1 MKTLTAILKT
11 TCLLAATLASPAVA
25 GPFDDL
31 ARVDV
36 IPGWQTASGTHM
48 AGLRVTLRPGWKT
61 YWRAPGDAGIP
72 PQFTWTG
79 SQNITAAQFHWPV
92 PQVFDQGDM
101 QSIGYHDTL
110 VLPIELTQVDP
121 ASPVQMSGEITIGV
135 CEDICVPVSLPFAA
149 LLPPEGRRDGAITAS
164 LLNQPR
170 AARDAGVR
178 AATCDVMP
186 GDHGLM
192 VTATLTMP
200 PAGDY
205 ESVVIEAGNPEVW
218 VSQADTTRVGD
229 TLQATVDMIHASAS
243 SFALDRS
250 AIRITVLGSDY
261 AVDVRGC
268 PKG

>member
-1 MKTLTAILKT
+1 MKTLKSILKT
-11 TCLLAATLASPAVA
+11 TCLTVATASPAIA
-25 GPFDDL
+25 GPFDDV
-31 ARVDV
+31 ARIDV

-72 PQFTWTG
+72 PEFSWNG
-79 SQNITAAQFHWPV
+79 SQNITAAQYHWPV

-110 VLPIELTQVDP
+110 VLPIELTQSDP
-121 ASPVQMSGEITIGV
+121 SAPIQMSGEVTLGV
-135 CEDICVPVSLPFAA
+135 CEDICVPVSLPFLAM
-149 LLPPEGRRDGAITAS
+149 LPTDGQRDGAITAS

-170 AARDAGVR
+170 NATDAGVR
-178 AATCDVMP
+178 SAICRVSPADS
-186 GDHGLM
+186 GLT

-200 PAGDY
+200 SAGTV

-218 VSQADTTRVGD
+218 VSQADITRSGD
-229 TLQATVDMIHASAS
+229 TLQATVDMIHATSS

-250 AIRITVLGSDY
+250 AVRITVLGSDY

-268 PKG
+268 VGG